1 MGYQAWFY
9 VNSQIVNEGRKK
21 KTKNK
26 KLAIKCVIDRYRNI
40 VISKNVLSRLNH

>member
-21 KTKNK
+21 KNK
-26 KLAIKCVIDRYRNI
+26 KQKTSN
-40 VISKNVLSRLNH
+40 